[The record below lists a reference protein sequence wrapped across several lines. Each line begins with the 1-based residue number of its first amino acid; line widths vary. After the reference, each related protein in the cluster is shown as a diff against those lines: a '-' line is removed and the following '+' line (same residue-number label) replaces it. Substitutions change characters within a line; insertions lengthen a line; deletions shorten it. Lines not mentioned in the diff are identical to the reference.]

1 MTARNQLNPHEE
13 APSKTDVSMIF
24 SLLFWNEPS
33 PSEHLAS
40 VRTTIKAATL
50 ETWLNQSVVQNPN
63 TTGAVALVDV
73 PGQIDWLA
81 AVGSEDT
88 GQQLKMTRNSR
99 FAFSTLAEPM
109 IATLVLQ
116 LVENNKLSLQEPVCN
131 YLDEHLL
138 DLLTDGYGR
147 ELTILQL
154 LNHNSGICDYR
165 NLPGTEAPVD
175 LMELIQACLE
185 HGNPKAAPGTE
196 CSPVATNYALLGL
209 VLEAVEG
216 VHVRELLQRRIL
228 NPLGMHQ
235 TEIGVDPILGMEG
248 TVADLRR
255 FLHALASGILLQSDT
270 TLQQMLSASCGS
282 YGLGIQHFGLDSHMG
297 KVWGAI
303 GTNPEFSIYMMYA
316 EKYDAI
322 LVYGARHFYGPL
334 HYPRFFSDL
343 VLNHLTL

>member
-13 APSKTDVSMIF
+13 APGKTDVSMIF

-40 VRTTIKAATL
+40 VRTTIKAASL
-50 ETWLNQSVVQNPN
+50 EAWLNQSVAQNPN

-81 AVGSEDT
+81 AVGSEDA
-88 GQQLKMTRNSR
+88 GQQVAMTRNTR
-99 FAFSTLAEPM
+99 FAFSTLVEPM

-116 LVENNKLSLQEPVCN
+116 LVEKNKLSLQEPVCQ

-147 ELTILQL
+147 ELTVLQL
-154 LNHNSGICDYR
+154 LNHTSGICDYR
-165 NLPGTEAPVD
+165 KLPGTESPAD
-175 LMELIQACLE
+175 LMQLIQACLE
-185 HGNPKAAPGTE
+185 YGSPNAVPGTV
-196 CSPVATNYALLGL
+196 CSPAATNYALLGL
-209 VLEAVEG
+209 LLEAVEEAPLA
-216 VHVRELLQRRIL
+216 ELLEHRIL
-228 NPLGMHQ
+228 SPLGMHQ
-235 TEIGVDPILGMEG
+235 TEISADPILGMEG

-255 FLHALASGILLQSDT
+255 FLHALASGILLHSDT

-297 KVWGAI
+297 KVWGGI